1 MDTKAHN
8 VCTPLPFKITNKA
21 CTSENREKYL
31 LKFLEQTLPQSDIKA
46 ISDELKRTFLF
57 DKHRTKRIR
66 HKPKKR
72 KFLTTRKRILLG
84 INKITR
90 NSALKYVDMVPLN
103 KMWLDYMK
111 HMLDVKNFAALP
123 DNPIDV
129 HWDNVSQK
137 LLKADF
143 HGAII
148 TISRSKCPSLVG
160 ITGIIIQDTKGTFRV
175 LGKDNII
182 RTIPKEVVV
191 FDIYMESTTLQLF
204 GRELCTRPA
213 ERSVKKFKTT
223 RIADL

>member
-111 HMLDVKNFAALP
+111 HMLD
-123 DNPIDV
+123 
-129 HWDNVSQK
+129 
-137 LLKADF
+137 ADF